1 MDDVKAIGS
10 LTHEMELTRHEMA
23 ALTDSMNR
31 HSCQTRELIVATNQ
45 LTDMIIERSKHRGFW
60 QRLVG

>member
-1 MDDVKAIGS
+1 MDDTKAIES

-31 HSCQTRELIVATNQ
+31 HSFGTQELIVATNR
-45 LTDMIIERSKHRGFW
+45 LADLIERGKQRGFW